1 MKHIFD
7 IFIITLILP
16 LLVLFACNPK
26 SGGVKDNQ
34 LQKLKTKYNSIQS
47 IEEKLKQHKQ
57 ESIIFK
63 LKLRAQ
69 KHEKMLY
76 AHTHYDW
83 TEDGDEEHRGYSY
96 GYGRSQYGMKGAN
109 QAFGIIQMA
118 PGVYWNPYNNGYTE
132 NKQSRSKIYLAFE
145 YNENLIRALGEVLNK
160 LAASA
165 NNFYISSKLKSNKYN
180 NLLQE
185 IADEIGE
192 YAHNYFEVAFA
203 ELIKK
208 VNKLN
213 ILLPNQ
219 LQELDQKFDKLTAE
233 RQIHIKDAKTIYNDF
248 NNDKDQI
255 KTNAAKLKDYI
266 NQNYKQ
272 KFLTSFAKI
281 ETLANEIKEILDKL
295 DKI

>member
-1 MKHIFD
+1 MKHILN

-26 SGGVKDNQ
+26 SGGDKDNQ

-47 IEEKLKQHKQ
+47 IEETLKQHKQ

-83 TEDGDEEHRGYSY
+83 IEDGDEYHRGYSY
-96 GYGRSQYGMKGAN
+96 GNGGSQYGMKGDN
-109 QAFGIIQMA
+109 QAFGIIQTA
-118 PGVYWNPYNNGYTE
+118 PGIYWDPCNNNDTD
-132 NKQSRSKIYLAFE
+132 NKQVRSKIYLAFE
-145 YNENLIRALGEVLNK
+145 YNENLIRALGAVLNK

-165 NNFYISSKLKSNKYN
+165 NNRDINRHLRLNEYN

-185 IADEIGE
+185 IADGIGE

-213 ILLPNQ
+213 ILSPNQ

-248 NNDKDQI
+248 KNDKDQI
-255 KTNAAKLKDYI
+255 KSNAANLKDYI

-272 KFLTSFAKI
+272 KFLTSFATIK
-281 ETLANEIKEILDKL
+281 TLANEIKEILDKL
-295 DKI
+295 

>member
-34 LQKLKTKYNSIQS
+34 AQTKYNSIQS

-83 TEDGDEEHRGYSY
+83 TEDGDEKHRGKSY
-96 GYGRSQYGMKGAN
+96 GDGRTQYGMKNNN
-109 QAFGIIQMA
+109 QAFGVMQDTL
-118 PGVYWNPYNNGYTE
+118 NNYKLNIKYSYSK

-145 YNENLIRALGEVLNK
+145 YNENLIRNLGEVLNK

-165 NNFYISSKLKSNKYN
+165 NNFYTSSKLKSNEYD

-185 IADEIGE
+185 IADEIKE
-192 YAHNYFEVAFA
+192 YTHNYFEVAFA

-213 ILLPNQ
+213 ILSPNQ

-255 KTNAAKLKDYI
+255 KSNAANLKDYI

-281 ETLANEIKEILDKL
+281 KTLANEIKEILDKL